1 MFALRTITALAAAIT
16 LLAAASA
23 ARAGDIFPS
32 SAKTFA
38 AALPGHP
45 ELTWGAALKTFL
57 PDVRAAEDGAIAA
70 TTAATVRHFSP
81 SDDDSLPDALRVEW
95 LAVRDVVEGGRPRL
109 LILADM
115 DAGGSGAIGF
125 ALLALIDP
133 APQPRLLDLVD
144 VADDR
149 ENYLDDGAPLKI
161 GRDSDL
167 ILVTSAHL
175 DAGAD
180 YAIRKALF
188 VDRDRIGLVAS
199 VQLTSLSACG
209 YQRAQ
214 NVDFAV
220 LPRPGTEFATL
231 QATVTERGKRV
242 AEDCD
247 PPPEAKPGVKTWRA
261 AFRWNPAK
269 RAFVA
274 GNRAL
279 EALAKHNEDGL

>member
-1 MFALRTITALAAAIT
+1 MFALRTIAALAVALALFAVAA
-16 LLAAASA
+16 A
-23 ARAGDIFPS
+23 ARAGDILPS
-32 SAKTFA
+32 SATTFA

-45 ELTWGAALKTFL
+45 ALTWGAALKTFL
-57 PDVRAAEDGAIAA
+57 PDVGVATDGAIAA
-70 TTAATVRHFSP
+70 TKAAPVRHFSP
-81 SDDDSLPDALRVEW
+81 SDDDSLPDALHVNW
-95 LAVRDVVEGGRPRL
+95 LAARDVVEGGRPRL

-115 DAGGSGAIGF
+115 DASGSGAIGF

-199 VQLTSLSACG
+199 VQLTSLNVCG
-209 YQRAQ
+209 YQRTQ
-214 NVDFAV
+214 GVDFAV
-220 LPRPGTEFATL
+220 LPRPGAEFATL
-231 QATVTERGKRV
+231 QATVVERGKRV

-247 PPPEAKPGVKTWRA
+247 PPPTDKPGLKTWRA
-261 AFRWNPAK
+261 EFRWNPVK

-274 GNRAL
+274 SNKAL
-279 EALAKHNEDGL
+279 DALAKHNDEGL